1 MTNQKGKLV
10 LYSGSSGV
18 GKGTILQKLRE
29 LDPNVCVSVSDTTRE
44 PREGE
49 VNGVHY
55 NFVTR
60 KEFTDK
66 IADGGYLEYAEYCH
80 NFYGTPI
87 SQLNEL
93 LDQGKTVFLEI
104 EVEGALQVM
113 KKYPGIL
120 SIFVLP
126 PNFETLERRLRSR
139 GTEDEETIERRLE
152 KVKEEIGCR
161 SRYKHNVIN
170 NDLDVA
176 VKEVYDIIHA
186 Q

>member
-1 MTNQKGKLV
+1 
-10 LYSGSSGV
+10 
-18 GKGTILQKLRE
+18 
-29 LDPNVCVSVSDTTRE
+29 
-44 PREGE
+44 
-49 VNGVHY
+49 
-55 NFVTR
+55 
-60 KEFTDK
+60 
-66 IADGGYLEYAEYCH
+66 
-80 NFYGTPI
+80 
-87 SQLNEL
+87 
-93 LDQGKTVFLEI
+93 
-104 EVEGALQVM
+104 M

-152 KVKEEIGCR
+152 KAKEEIGCR

>member
-1 MTNQKGKLV
+1 MTDQKGKLV

-18 GKGTILQKLRE
+18 GKGTILKKLME
-29 LDPNVCVSVSDTTRE
+29 LDENVCLSVSDTTRE

-49 VNGVHY
+49 IDGVHY

-60 KEFTDK
+60 DNFKEK
-66 IADGGYLEYAEYCH
+66 IASGGYLEYAEYCH
-80 NFYGTPI
+80 NFYGTP
-87 SQLNEL
+87 
-93 LDQGKTVFLEI
+93 
-104 EVEGALQVM
+104 M
-113 KKYPGIL
+113 KKYPDIL

-139 GTEDEETIERRLE
+139 GTEDEATIERRLE
-152 KVKEEIGCR
+152 KAKEEIGCR
-161 SRYKHNVIN
+161 SRYTYNVIN
-170 NDLDVA
+170 NDLDTA